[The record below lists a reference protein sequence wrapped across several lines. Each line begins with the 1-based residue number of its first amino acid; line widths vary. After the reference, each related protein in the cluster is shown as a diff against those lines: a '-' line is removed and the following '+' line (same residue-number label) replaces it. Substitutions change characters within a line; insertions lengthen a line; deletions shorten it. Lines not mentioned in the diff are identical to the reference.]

1 MERYPTL
8 LVIIGGDTNI
18 PDNAPPNF
26 IKLLSYSVA
35 SHSACLFLCFSQ
47 QRVPAAY
54 HDENTT
60 NSTPTLH
67 PRSGFSPVSFRP
79 PCACQP
85 QKSVSHSSSH
95 HSTPNFEGSLERSAK
110 GGAATS
116 PPYFPVSRA
125 LNPAEMRIASRS
137 GHSKHSP
144 HQ

>member
-35 SHSACLFLCFSQ
+35 SHSACLFLCFPSNEYRRRITTKI
-47 QRVPAAY
+47 QRIPA
-54 HDENTT
+54 
-60 NSTPTLH
+60 TLH

-79 PCACQP
+79 PCACQQ
-85 QKSVSHSSSH
+85 QKPASHSSSH